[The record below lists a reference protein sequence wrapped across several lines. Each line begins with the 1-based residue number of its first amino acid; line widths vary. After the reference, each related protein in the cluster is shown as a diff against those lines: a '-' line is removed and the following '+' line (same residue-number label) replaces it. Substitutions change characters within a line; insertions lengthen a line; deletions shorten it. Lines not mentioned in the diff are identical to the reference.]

1 MCNWIAY
8 ISGSSFSFALSDSL
22 ADSVLG
28 GEDEPNCSFNMS
40 PTQQMLISSAIN
52 FLMGLL
58 VLAYQVQFS
67 LTEVSDEG
75 IYAILGGIFSYFSYY
90 FLIMAF
96 DGSSSTVILPLVQV
110 SSIWTLLGSVVQ
122 NSLQGTPWLKNYWHL
137 VAYALLL
144 IGGLLPATG
153 GNLQEAMHLS
163 FWKQRFVQY
172 ALLSEVCY
180 GT

>member
-1 MCNWIAY
+1 MCNWIAF
-8 ISGSSFSFALSDSL
+8 ITGSSFSFALSDSL

-28 GEDEPNCSFNMS
+28 GEDEPQCSYNMS

-58 VLAYQVQFS
+58 CLAGQVAFG
-67 LTEVSDEG
+67 LTDVDDEG
-75 IYAILGGIFSYFSYY
+75 VYAVLGGLFSYLSYY

-110 SSIWTLLGSVVQ
+110 SSIWTLLGSIVQ
-122 NSLQGTPWLKNYWHL
+122 NSLQGTPWLKSYWHL
-137 VAYALLL
+137 VAYAMLL

-153 GNLQEAMHLS
+153 GNLKEAAHLS
-163 FWKQRFVQY
+163 FWKQK
-172 ALLSEVCY
+172 
-180 GT
+180 

>member
-8 ISGSSFSFALSDSL
+8 ITGSSFSFALSDSL

-28 GEDEPNCSFNMS
+28 GEEDPNCSFNMS

-58 VLAYQVQFS
+58 VLAYQVFFG
-67 LTEVSDEG
+67 LTEASNEG
-75 IYAILGGIFSYFSYY
+75 IYAVLGGVFSYFSYY

-110 SSIWTLLGSVVQ
+110 SSIWTLLGSIVQ
-122 NSLQGTPWLKNYWHL
+122 NSLQGTPWLRNYWHL
-137 VAYALLL
+137 AAYALLL
-144 IGGLLPATG
+144 VGGLLPATG
-153 GNLQEAMHLS
+153 GNLQEAMSLA
-163 FWKQRFVQY
+163 FWKQR
-172 ALLSEVCY
+172 
-180 GT
+180 

>member
-8 ISGSSFSFALSDSL
+8 ITGSSFSFALSDSL

-28 GEDEPNCSFNMS
+28 GEEDPNCSFNMS

-58 VLAYQVQFS
+58 VLAYQVSFG
-67 LTEVSDEG
+67 LTETSNEG
-75 IYAILGGIFSYFSYY
+75 IYAVLGGVFSYFSYY

-110 SSIWTLLGSVVQ
+110 SSIWTLLGSIVQ
-122 NSLQGTPWLKNYWHL
+122 NSLQGTPWLKSYWHL
-137 VAYALLL
+137 AAYALLL

-153 GNLQEAMHLS
+153 GNLKEATSLS
-163 FWKQRFVQY
+163 FWKQR
-172 ALLSEVCY
+172 
-180 GT
+180 